1 MFFETE
7 NAHTSNLG
15 INLELEYFFMTR
27 WAIVH
32 CQHVVKVGVPL
43 LHIFVTGMVK
53 IIMFA
58 RFFLLS
64 AKNNAL
70 VILYWKDFFP
80 SRLLFDIEA
89 KQERSFVFSSLF
101 LVNLITGCTPHLS
114 TYEPEFLHRGFILDD
129 TQKSIFVFEK
139 FDDRSLFSTPD
150 FFPI

>member
-1 MFFETE
+1 MLTPLFSAFII
-7 NAHTSNLG
+7 LD
-15 INLELEYFFMTR
+15 LEYFFLTR

-101 LVNLITGCTPHLS
+101 LVNFVTGCTPHLS
-114 TYEPEFLHRGFILDD
+114 TYKPEFLHKGFFSDYK
-129 TQKSIFVFEK
+129 QNSIFVFEK
-139 FDDRSLFSTPD
+139 FYDRSLFWIPD